1 MKIYNT
7 DIVCDVEDLLFEN
20 NLAMQQMWQD
30 LTKTSIIGLDKV
42 YETLENKF
50 GIETSPETISY
61 NLDVL
66 NNVLSG
72 GTMNNMFPPL
82 PVAPYAKLFTGSEF
96 LQDEISVQFVINIDK
111 NFPALL
117 AKQLKGAIGG
127 STWLVVRNP
136 TNLPFIGEPRKRL
149 AMQVISACNLDATDA
164 ENRELEFIAKYPYF
178 LDLGNMV
185 HTRQPNEPEKLCFC
199 NMADIVQTSRIWQ
212 DDPIELI
219 LQVAC
224 AANVL
229 YQIWADYLDLFG
241 HTKYD
246 SIQTYFDEKF
256 VNYLVDF
263 LSWGIEYVRDR
274 YGIIDTTKAN
284 ILTIKDI
291 SEKITEYGL
300 DVSKR
305 YSTADDQL
313 GGLQRATALAAGC
326 VAAMATGNRNAGFTA
341 LYLSIC
347 YQKQGNNQQDQHVI
361 TDIFSTGNDKGCI
374 CELRVPNYQ
383 EYIMNIG
390 YSGGYS
396 AIVAAANA
404 GKAFCLNPLVKIA
417 FSSDM
422 FKFNFANPR
431 EEFANG
437 TIKYYDIPQIQN
449 KAEKVYQQ
457 SIGTP
462 VEEVAYAVNQE
473 VQKWI
478 ISDQEHMTRN
488 VENLIFTL
496 KAKIPYNQTNMIIYD
511 TIEDIMKENDL
522 VKQYERIPILISLIP
537 QTVIEGGVVMG
548 SVFRDIQ
555 DAQILNESVVKNSFN
570 KVKQEH
576 NEEVAK
582 ALLQIGKFI
591 QDSGNVPTGIL
602 FDKFNE
608 ELNKPNAEKS
618 TLRTIWGGIEKT
630 LPSIATISEV
640 VGKLAPL
647 F

>member
-30 LTKTSIIGLDKV
+30 LTRTSIIGLDRV
-42 YETLENKF
+42 FETIEKKF
-50 GIETSPETISY
+50 GLVTTPETISH
-61 NLDVL
+61 NLEVL
-66 NNVLSG
+66 NDNCHV
-72 GTMNNMFPPL
+72 
-82 PVAPYAKLFTGSEF
+82 KLFTGDEA
-96 LQDEISVQFVINIDK
+96 LQDEMFTQFVINIDN
-111 NFPALL
+111 NFPTLL
-117 AKQLKGAIGG
+117 AKQLKGAIGRT
-127 STWLVVRNP
+127 TWLVVRNP

-149 AMQVISACNLDATDA
+149 AMQVISAFNRWDATDA
-164 ENRELEFIAKYPYF
+164 ENRELEFIAKYPYL
-178 LDLGNMV
+178 LDLGNMI
-185 HTRQPNEPEKLCFC
+185 HTRQPNEPDKLCFC
-199 NMADIVQTSRIWQ
+199 NMADIIQTSRTWQ
-212 DDPIELI
+212 DDPIESI

-246 SIQTYFDEKF
+246 AIQTYFDEKF
-256 VNYLVDF
+256 VNCLVDF

-284 ILTIKDI
+284 ILTVKDISDI

-305 YSTADDQL
+305 YSTAEDQL

-374 CELRVPNYQ
+374 CELRVPKYQ

-404 GKAFCLNPLVKIA
+404 GKAFCLNPMIKIA
-417 FSSDM
+417 FSSNM

-431 EEFANG
+431 EEFAKN
-437 TIKYYDIPQIQN
+437 TLRDYDIPQIQK

-462 VEEVAYAVNQE
+462 VEEVVCAVNQE

-478 ISDQEHMTRN
+478 IGDQEHMTRN

-496 KAKIPYNQTNMIIYD
+496 KANIPYNQANMIIYD
-511 TIEDIMKENDL
+511 AIEDLMKEK
-522 VKQYERIPILISLIP
+522 VIAKQYERIPILISLIP
-537 QTVIEGGVVMG
+537 QILIEGDVYMG
-548 SVFRDIQ
+548 DIFENIQ
-555 DAQILNESVVKNSFN
+555 NATIINRSNVEKSFS
-570 KVKQEH
+570 KVEKEH
-576 NEEVAK
+576 NKDVAL
-582 ALLQIGKFI
+582 ALLQIAEFI
-591 QDSGNVPTGIL
+591 EKSHNKPAGIL
-602 FDKFNE
+602 FDEFNKE
-608 ELNKPNAEKS
+608 INESQPDKS
-618 TLRTIWGGIEKT
+618 NLREIWGGIEKT
-630 LPSIATISEV
+630 LPSILTISDIV
-640 VGKLAPL
+640 AKLSLL